1 MQALEGLK
9 VVDLATVLAGPGLA
23 RHLADFGAEV
33 IKVERPEGDTTRG
46 MGWRDPRD
54 DESLMWKIVGRGKRT
69 VVLDL
74 KSRTGVD
81 AMVRLSEWADVLV
94 ENMRPGTMERLGLGP
109 EILRAQ
115 NPGLVFVRVSG
126 FGQDGPYAR
135 RPGFATIAE
144 AMSGLAALS
153 GEPDGAP
160 LLPPIALTDE
170 ITALA
175 GAFAT
180 LAALRNRDRTGE
192 GQVVDISLFDT
203 MLQMMGPL
211 PAAFAAHGYL
221 QPRLGSGIPY
231 STPRGTYRCADGV
244 WVAVSASS
252 ESVARRVLELF
263 GIADDTRFTTFAD
276 RMAHRDSLEAA
287 AVEWIGARPSD
298 EVLAA
303 FERVEAAIAPVY
315 SMADVVADPHVKE
328 RGSLV
333 DVDGVLMQG
342 PVARLSGTPAN
353 IRHAG
358 RPLGAD
364 TDAVLRE
371 LGLVADESGEGQEAD
386 GSLAGSSRASAQDP
400 AASAREA
407 DGSLAGSSRASAQD
421 PAASA
426 REPPRG
432 GSE

>member
-1 MQALEGLK
+1 MQALEGLR
-9 VVDLATVLAGPGLA
+9 VVDLATVLAGPGVA

-33 IKVERPEGDTTRG
+33 VKVEGPGGDTTRG

-54 DESLMWKIVGRGKRT
+54 GETLMWKIVGRGKRT
-69 VVLDL
+69 VMLDL
-74 KSRTGVD
+74 KSVD
-81 AMVRLSEWADVLV
+81 GLAAMLRLAEWADVVV

-109 EILRAQ
+109 DVLLAR
-115 NPGLVFVRVSG
+115 NPALVFVRVSG

-144 AMSGLAALS
+144 AMSGLAGLL

-170 ITALA
+170 IAALV

-180 LAALRNRDRTGE
+180 MLALRHRDRSGE
-192 GQVVDISLFDT
+192 GQVVDVSLLDSI
-203 MLQMMGPL
+203 LQMMGPL
-211 PAAFAAHGYL
+211 PAAYATHGYL

-244 WVAVSASS
+244 WVAISASS
-252 ESVARRVLELF
+252 DSVARRVLELF
-263 GIADDTRFTTFAD
+263 GIADDPRFATFAA
-276 RMAHRDSLEAA
+276 RMEHRDALELAA
-287 AVEWIGARPSD
+287 GEWIAARPSG

-303 FERVEAAIAPVY
+303 FEDAQAAISPVY

-328 RGSLV
+328 RASLV
-333 DVDGVLMQG
+333 EIDGVLMQA
-342 PVARLSGTPAN
+342 PVARLSRTPGH

-358 RPLGAD
+358 RPVGAD
-364 TDAVLRE
+364 TDAILRE
-371 LGLVADESGEGQEAD
+371 LGL
-386 GSLAGSSRASAQDP
+386 DP
-400 AASAREA
+400 ARDEPVE
-407 DGSLAGSSRASAQD
+407 DG
-421 PAASA
+421 

-432 GSE
+432 GSA